1 VGHLKH
7 IALGRWVELARSR
20 RSGRFHLAI
29 GASTL
34 TLDRE
39 EFFDLLAVLNEAA
52 SAIPPDR
59 LAPPQSAHEP
69 S

>member
-1 VGHLKH
+1 MGHLKH

-34 TLDRE
+34 TLDRDE
-39 EFFDLLAVLNEAA
+39 LFDLLAVLNEAA
-52 SAIPPDR
+52 SVIPPDR
-59 LAPPQSAHEP
+59 FAPPQSEHDP